1 MAKKVSTSMI
11 SAVTNKGQ
19 LRFMIYRKG
28 MNAKLFIRFLKRL
41 VISTTRKIFLIVD
54 NLRAHKA
61 KLVQSWLSDH
71 KDEIEV
77 HYLPAYSPDLNPDE
91 FLNNTIKRQLSNMPP
106 AKSVNEQQSR
116 LRNQMRSNQK
126 RPGLIASM
134 FYAPSV
140 CYAKCASI

>member
-1 MAKKVSTSMI
+1 
-11 SAVTNKGQ
+11 
-19 LRFMIYRKG
+19 

-41 VISTTRKIFLIVD
+41 VKSSDRKVFLIVD

-61 KLVQSWLSDH
+61 KVVQSWLGEH
-71 KDEIEV
+71 EDEIEV

-106 AKSVNEQQSR
+106 ADSVREQQTR

-126 RPGLIASM
+126 RPGLIASL
-134 FYAPSV
+134 FKAPSV
-140 CYAKCASI
+140 AYAKCATI